1 MMAWIKPIYDRAQ
14 SDIDNQ
20 TSKGHYNADDLN
32 RIEQDCAYLAD
43 ALGVTVQTRAWS
55 RTDFPTP
62 GDFERILA
70 NLNTLRNAFFTYQT
84 TPSTPQNPV
93 NDYHK
98 ANNIEQILHDLYALY
113 EDNKRAVMHTGEP
126 YAGQMIGVI

>member
-1 MMAWIKPIYDRAQ
+1 MAWITPIYDRAQ
-14 SDIDNQ
+14 SDIDNK
-20 TSKGHYNADDLN
+20 TSKGYYNASDLN
-32 RIEQDCAYLAD
+32 RIEQNSAYLAGVF
-43 ALGVTVQTRAWS
+43 GVTISTRAWS

-62 GDFERILA
+62 GEFERILS
-70 NLNTLRNAFFTYQT
+70 NLNTLQAAYFVYQT

-93 NDYHK
+93 NEFHK

-113 EDNKRAVMHTGEP
+113 EDNKRAIMYAGEP